1 MMLRVG
7 RCSGEGE
14 GFTSLS
20 KALGW
25 CVWDFVGCEMGELHL
40 SRCLFFFVIH
50 GRAGHACHGV
60 GLGPKLKIKA
70 KEQTFNA
77 GVYGW
82 IYNYFDIG

>member
-1 MMLRVG
+1 
-7 RCSGEGE
+7 
-14 GFTSLS
+14 
-20 KALGW
+20 
-25 CVWDFVGCEMGELHL
+25 MGELHL